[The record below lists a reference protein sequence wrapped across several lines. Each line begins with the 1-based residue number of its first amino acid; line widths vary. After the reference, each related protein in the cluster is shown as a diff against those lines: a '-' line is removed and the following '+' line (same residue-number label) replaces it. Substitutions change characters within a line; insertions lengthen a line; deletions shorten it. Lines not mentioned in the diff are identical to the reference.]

1 MSRVI
6 VILLLA
12 FFICCSCQEK
22 ASNPNKEL
30 TISAFI
36 GLSEDKYRVD
46 PHKIRRYITDL
57 CEKDET
63 TWSVDRQ
70 TRGYY
75 LEGNP
80 FIWINRFGVYSR
92 ADTLVSS
99 LILAGRYGLGSKML
113 RTSIIEDDIR
123 RMHDLDID
131 VAMFRD
137 NRPDNLVE
145 LMAKRG
151 FKRSRYIIVGDG
163 QDGFEETYT
172 CQEVSIDIFYFH
184 KVEEKDEVYC
194 YDFISDPQLHARDSM
209 KKYGGLL
216 ARRIY
221 LPFTG
226 VSDFEFLGHQVKVP
240 LNYDEYLSAHYGKD
254 YMIPNPA
261 WSTLTSPV
269 ARIIEGEIGKL
280 VQFE

>member
-1 MSRVI
+1 MKDLKFVNRLADRFYKYKVLRFLFLNLYRKLYRERIAQHRAQVFKTSSAKVFGLFANALQDI
-6 VILLLA
+6 GCEYWLTFGTLLGA
-12 FFICCSCQEK
+12 IREK
-22 ASNPNKEL
+22 
-30 TISAFI
+30 
-36 GLSEDKYRVD
+36 G
-46 PHKIRRYITDL
+46 
-57 CEKDET
+57 
-63 TWSVDRQ
+63 
-70 TRGYY
+70 
-75 LEGNP
+75 
-80 FIWINRFGVYSR
+80 
-92 ADTLVSS
+92 
-99 LILAGRYGLGSKML
+99 
-113 RTSIIEDDIR
+113 IIK
-123 RMHDLDID
+123 HDLDID

-269 ARIIEGEIGKL
+269 ARIMEGEIGKL